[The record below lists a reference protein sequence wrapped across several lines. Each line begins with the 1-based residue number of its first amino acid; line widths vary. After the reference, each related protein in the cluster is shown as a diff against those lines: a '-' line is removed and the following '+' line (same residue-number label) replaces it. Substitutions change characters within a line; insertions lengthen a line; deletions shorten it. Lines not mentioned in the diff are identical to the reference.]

1 MDKDDNKTYCQ
12 FFTSFAILSLSPNLL
27 DIRIMKCLQMK
38 WYNIWD
44 WFQNNKGGKRWK
56 KDWSW
61 TDGCWWL
68 HGNSWYCPDFGILE
82 TFHNKKLK
90 RKKCVKWVSSSKL
103 RTNFP
108 TVEKQQA
115 VVNWVCKLAKMLTV
129 IMYLFLLFCG
139 EGKALKFVFQKVDS
153 GSKLKKDQGKNTAI
167 KKAYW
172 LELKKNKK
180 QDMQSNSFRFFS
192 LQRDGTGVCQ
202 GQRERHSSNQ
212 ASA

>member
-1 MDKDDNKTYCQ
+1 MEERLVMNGWLLVTTWE
-12 FFTSFAILSLSPNLL
+12 FMILS
-27 DIRIMKCLQMK
+27 
-38 WYNIWD
+38 
-44 WFQNNKGGKRWK
+44 WFGYI
-56 KDWSW
+56 
-61 TDGCWWL
+61 
-68 HGNSWYCPDFGILE
+68 GNFP
-82 TFHNKKLK
+82 NKKLK

-108 TVEKQQA
+108 KVEKQQA

-172 LELKKNKK
+172 LELKNKNRICSLIYL
-180 QDMQSNSFRFFS
+180 DSFHCKETELECVKGKGKDTHPIR
-192 LQRDGTGVCQ
+192 LVPK
-202 GQRERHSSNQ
+202 E
-212 ASA
+212 